1 MEGLDGWHL
10 TEDIPDGQVVV
21 VCLFLNHQSGRSLQS
36 VLEYALVKHACRIKV
51 HFVRVYFD
59 LVYFRTVGGVCFG
72 DEHVFGLRTR
82 AIEL

>member
-10 TEDIPDGQVVV
+10 TEDIPQGQVFV

-36 VLEYALVKHACRIKV
+36 VLEYALVKHAGRIKV

-59 LVYFRTVGGVCFG
+59 LVDFRAVSGVRFG
-72 DEHVFGLRTR
+72 DEHVFGLGTC
-82 AIEL
+82 AVKL